1 MIKKQLFLLYI
12 LALPLVVLAEDKF
25 SGPYTGVQLGYAYAK
40 DKGKEYAVDG
50 TSTDWTQK
58 SFLNGETLGVAAGFN
73 KVFQNHFLVGVE
85 SDFEA
90 KNVDGKTFQKDELGD
105 TTEYQI
111 KTKINQAFSLRA
123 KVGYLFDDSTL
134 GYLTGGYALGKVK
147 RKITYI
153 DNDGDDGCD
162 FIVVTVVDGFVIF
175 ENALINGVDD
185 FVVLV
190 VLVVLVEQQ
199 GTNVPLPIIVELPA
213 GNIKE
218 PTIAFI
224 TVDVP

>member
-90 KNVDGKTFQKDELGD
+90 KNVDGKTFQKDEL
-105 TTEYQI
+105 EIPQS
-111 KTKINQAFSLRA
+111 TKLKLKSTKLFLCELRLDISLMI
-123 KVGYLFDDSTL
+123 LL
-134 GYLTGGYALGKVK
+134 
-147 RKITYI
+147 
-153 DNDGDDGCD
+153 
-162 FIVVTVVDGFVIF
+162 
-175 ENALINGVDD
+175 
-185 FVVLV
+185 
-190 VLVVLVEQQ
+190 
-199 GTNVPLPIIVELPA
+199 
-213 GNIKE
+213 
-218 PTIAFI
+218 
-224 TVDVP
+224 